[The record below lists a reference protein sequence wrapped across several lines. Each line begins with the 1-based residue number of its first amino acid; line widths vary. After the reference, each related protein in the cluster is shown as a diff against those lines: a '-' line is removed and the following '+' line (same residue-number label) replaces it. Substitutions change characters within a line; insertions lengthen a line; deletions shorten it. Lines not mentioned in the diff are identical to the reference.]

1 MGLPITVGEKEKI
14 FEVDFF
20 EVPLS
25 ASYSRRNIGR
35 TKGLP
40 INVGEKK

>member
-25 ASYSRRNIGR
+25 EAFLTVEER